1 MALTDLKPQLA
12 GVLDQKTLDTLRSI
26 LIRCWEWFEFY
37 RQRFEASSVTLQ
49 DIKRDDPISTLQKL
63 PMLETADL
71 GDISNQVAMTAES
84 IIDVETSSG
93 TTGRRKIRYISYDD
107 DQREHEY
114 LAELWAIAGVGP
126 ADRVSCLDTDPVNL
140 MVSIAKAFDLL
151 GVAEAYCLS
160 AGADFTNTVDAIEK
174 LAPTVLC
181 SVPSLIQRYIYQA
194 PWSQANGG
202 RPPFSK
208 VIHIGEAMPSPTRQ
222 ILENAGVEVFGYYG
236 ASETSALGIECAAH
250 DGIHIIQSRN
260 ILEILPV
267 PDAPTLGE
275 AVITTLNQFAQP
287 LLRYRLGDRLKQLH
301 GACTCGLSDPRFIV
315 LGKPEKSISILGSKI
330 DYGSLKR
337 AAYRHENEVGP
348 LQVIVSRTTFEV
360 LDLVLPDT
368 IKGNG
373 EEIRESVVSAEPDLA
388 FLLDSGF
395 MKLSISF
402 ADPSHF
408 VSDRKFRPIIDHRV

>member
-1 MALTDLKPQLA
+1 
-12 GVLDQKTLDTLRSI
+12 
-26 LIRCWEWFEFY
+26 
-37 RQRFEASSVTLQ
+37 
-49 DIKRDDPISTLQKL
+49 
-63 PMLETADL
+63 MLEIPEL
-71 GDISNQVAMTAES
+71 GKISNQVAMTAES

-93 TTGRRKIRYISYDD
+93 TTGRRKIRYISFED
-107 DQREHEY
+107 DQREHEF

-126 ADRVSCLDTDPVNL
+126 ADRVACLDTDPVNL

-160 AGADFTNTVDAIEK
+160 AGADFTNTVEAIEK

-181 SVPSLIQRYIYQA
+181 SVPSIIQRYIYQA

-208 VIHIGEAMPSPTRQ
+208 VIHIGEAMPSAARQ
-222 ILENAGVEVFGYYG
+222 TLENAGVEVFGYYG

-250 DGIHIIQSRN
+250 NGIHIIQSRN
-260 ILEILPV
+260 ILETLPV
-267 PDAPTLGE
+267 PGDPILGE

-287 LLRYRLGDRLKQLH
+287 LLRYRLGDRVKQLP

-330 DYGSLKR
+330 DYGSLKT

-348 LQVIVSRTTFEV
+348 LQVIVSRTTLEM
-360 LDLVLPDT
+360 LELVLPDT
-368 IKGNG
+368 IKGDG
-373 EEIRESVVSAEPDLA
+373 EEIRESVVSTEPDLA

-395 MKLSISF
+395 MMLSISF
-402 ADPSHF
+402 KDPSHF
-408 VSDRKFRPIIDHRV
+408 VSDRKFKPIIDRRV